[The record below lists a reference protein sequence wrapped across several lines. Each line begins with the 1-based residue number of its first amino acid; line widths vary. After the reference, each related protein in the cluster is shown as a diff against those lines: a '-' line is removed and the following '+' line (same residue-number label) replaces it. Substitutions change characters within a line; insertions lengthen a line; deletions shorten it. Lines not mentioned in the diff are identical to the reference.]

1 MKLKAGSL
9 RISIKLINLLPNM
22 GIITKVHRRMKK
34 LEPQFSGQRVKRG
47 ASEKQKVS
55 GRSQRRRNWG
65 EQSHKVVY
73 ELQGSPTY
81 TWIWPYSQKQRPR
94 KLNNGYTAQG
104 PDSLLTGWHISR
116 TDPNRTTKV
125 LKTELILE
133 PQPTDR
139 VGTYSLNLTRFAKTK
154 LTLSTGLKYS
164 RV

>member
-34 LEPQFSGQRVKRG
+34 LEPQLSGQRVKRG

-73 ELQGSPTY
+73 ELQGSPTNCIY
-81 TWIWPYSQKQRPR
+81 MDMT
-94 KLNNGYTAQG
+94 LF
-104 PDSLLTGWHISR
+104 
-116 TDPNRTTKV
+116 
-125 LKTELILE
+125 TE
-133 PQPTDR
+133 
-139 VGTYSLNLTRFAKTK
+139 AKTSK
-154 LTLSTGLKYS
+154 TKQWIYCPGS
-164 RV
+164 RLATYWVTHKQDRPKQDYKGSEN